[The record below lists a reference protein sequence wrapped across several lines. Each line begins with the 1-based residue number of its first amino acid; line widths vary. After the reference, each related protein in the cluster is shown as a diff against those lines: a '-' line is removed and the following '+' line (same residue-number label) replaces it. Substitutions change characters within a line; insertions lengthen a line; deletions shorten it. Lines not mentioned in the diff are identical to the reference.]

1 MNPLNRKS
9 GLRFPATVGL
19 LALVACLSILFP
31 LLSLVRGT
39 QWASLPA
46 LASAPENVTAALLS
60 VMTASLACAISTTLG
75 FALALVLARARGI
88 LSSVLRAFVLVPL
101 VLPPVVSGIALV
113 LAYGRNSLL
122 APLMEA
128 VGVRIVFSTSAVVL
142 AQVFVSLPFVV
153 LTLESAFRARGFAE
167 ERAAASLGARP
178 RRVLTTVTLPRF
190 APSIL
195 LAATLAFA
203 RSLGEF
209 GATLTFA
216 GSLAGTTRT
225 LPLQIYLAR
234 ESDLAHAV
242 GLSVLL
248 AAFSLLTVSL
258 VYARGPLTTEGGQ
271 Q

>member
-1 MNPLNRKS
+1 MNPVNRN
-9 GLRFPATVGL
+9 GGTRFPATVGL
-19 LALVACLSILFP
+19 LALVAGLSILFP

-60 VMTASLACAISTTLG
+60 VTTASLACAISTTLG
-75 FALALVLARARGI
+75 FALALVLARARG
-88 LSSVLRAFVLVPL
+88 LLPSVLRAFVLVPL

-153 LTLESAFRARGFAE
+153 LTLESSFRARGFAE